1 MAVVAVIGGSGRMG
15 AWFANFLSKNRYE
28 VIISDKKTSSARAFA
43 KKKRF
48 RYVEN
53 PFRAAQFSQIVLL
66 ATPTAVTK
74 TLLGT
79 VTSHALRTKLIV
91 EISSVKQPLAKT
103 IQSLARSEYQIMS
116 IHPMFGAGTR
126 SLAGKSIIVA
136 HMPHNSAP
144 ARRILSVLAKNGARI
159 IHSSLKGHDQLMATT
174 LALPHL
180 MNFAYIETLR
190 EAGIPLDK
198 VRELGGTT
206 LKLQLLIAEALYDE
220 NPDNEASI
228 LADNKHNAKA
238 FGTFLQQINK
248 VRGIIQRRT
257 RVEWL
262 RQLRADAAYAQKD
275 KLFRTAHE
283 RFVAAV
289 DASSSSG

>member
-28 VIISDKKTSSARAFA
+28 VIISDKKTPSACAFA

-53 PFRAAQFSQIVLL
+53 PFTAAQLSQIVLL
-66 ATPTAVTK
+66 ATPTAVTR

-79 VTSHALRTKLIV
+79 VASHALRTKLIV
-91 EISSVKQPLAKT
+91 EISSVKQPVAKT
-103 IQSLARSEYQIMS
+103 IQSLARSGYQIMS

-180 MNFAYIETLR
+180 MNFAFIETLR
-190 EAGIPLDK
+190 EAGIPLDE

-238 FGTFLQQINK
+238 FGTFVRQINK

-257 RVEWL
+257 RVELL
-262 RQLRADAAYAQKD
+262 RQLCADAAYAQKD
-275 KLFRTAHE
+275 KLFGTAHE

>member
-1 MAVVAVIGGSGRMG
+1 MAIVAVIGGSGRMG

-28 VIISDKKTSSARAFA
+28 VIISDKRTSPARAFA
-43 KKKRF
+43 KKNRF
-48 RYVEN
+48 RYVES
-53 PFRAAQFSQIVLL
+53 PFTAAKLSQIVLL

-74 TLLGT
+74 TLLGA

-91 EISSVKQPLAKT
+91 EISSVKQPVAKT
-103 IQSLARSEYQIMS
+103 IQSLARSGYQIMS

-136 HMPHNSAP
+136 HMPRNSAP
-144 ARRILSVLAKNGARI
+144 ARRILSALARNGARI
-159 IHSSLKGHDQLMATT
+159 IHTSLNGHDRLMATT

-180 MNFAYIETLR
+180 MNFAFVETLR

-198 VRELGGTT
+198 IRELGGTT

-220 NPDNEASI
+220 SYENEASI
-228 LADNKHNAKA
+228 LLDNKHNTKV
-238 FGTFLQQINK
+238 FESFVQQINK
-248 VRGIIQRRT
+248 VQGTIQRRT
-257 RVEWL
+257 RVELL
-262 RQLRADAAYAQKD
+262 RRLQADAAYAQKD
-275 KLFRTAHE
+275 KLFRTTHE

-289 DASSSSG
+289 DASSSGE